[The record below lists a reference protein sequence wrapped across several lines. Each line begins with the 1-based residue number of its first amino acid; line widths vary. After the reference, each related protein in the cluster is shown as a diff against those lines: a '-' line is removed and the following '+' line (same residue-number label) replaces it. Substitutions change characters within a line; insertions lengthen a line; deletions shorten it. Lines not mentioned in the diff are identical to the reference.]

1 MLMKRR
7 ETLNKENVAEFVLSE
22 ERTILSKQ
30 RTALAFMQT
39 GLAAIGIGLLV
50 VKLWMEYAFRVIGVL
65 LIASG
70 ISEVAHSY
78 WKLSKYNK
86 RLERVKNMVKNSKWG
101 KVEYGRFDEQE

>member
-1 MLMKRR
+1 MKTR
-7 ETLNKENVAEFVLSE
+7 EILNKENFAEFVLSE

-39 GLAAIGIGLLV
+39 GLAATGIGLLV
-50 VKLWMEYAFRVIGVL
+50 VKLWIEDAFQIIGVI

-70 ISEVAHSY
+70 LSEVAHSY

-86 RLERVKNMVKNSKWG
+86 RLERVKEMIKNSKWG
-101 KVEYGRFDEQE
+101 RVEYGKFDEQE